1 MTKTLARPNSNGFI
15 LEQQMT
21 SVYVKDGN
29 GKYGQNSTRLK
40 RSLEVTL
47 ILQPFPN
54 VVNSTKTLTMPLT
67 TRKYK

>member
-47 ILQPFPN
+47 ILQP
-54 VVNSTKTLTMPLT
+54 VSQC
-67 TRKYK
+67 RKLYQDSYNASYHTEV